1 MIGRFRPDAGE
12 IGKAR
17 RLIRSSLASWGLDDQ
32 VSAIELAVSELVT
45 NAMVHGV
52 GHVEV
57 QLTANGTNVRLEVL
71 DQGHDV
77 AIPAPRPV
85 TRGEPGGWGLHLVEE
100 VSDSWGA
107 VTGPTETRVWMERDA
122 APRRGDPD
130 DDA

>member
-1 MIGRFRPDAGE
+1 M
-12 IGKAR
+12 AR
-17 RLIRSSLASWGLDDQ
+17 RLIRSSLVSWGLDDL
-32 VSAIELAVSELVT
+32 VSALELAVSELVT

-71 DQGHDV
+71 DQGSDV
-77 AIPAPRPV
+77 AIPAPSPV
-85 TRGEPGGWGLHLVEE
+85 TRGEPGGWGLRLVDE

-122 APRRGDPD
+122 ASRTGDAD
-130 DDA
+130 DDT